1 MFIHEG
7 VPIKKNLS
15 AAIRQRLVVDT
26 FDRLDKKT
34 GRINVYRR
42 VSYYDSKKQ
51 FNVSVGSKKLGER
64 DPNTG
69 LIVDIL
75 RRKSPQR
82 AAFADALQELA
93 EKAQNKLSDDRQEA
107 KIVYDLPVIL
117 DTALLS
123 ALGGQT
129 GAKGLA
135 LYWKTNRAALK
146 ERWGRLLPKT
156 CPTTATTHRLLRI
169 INPDE
174 LQKVYEE
181 YVFPLLPV
189 PNQRGVDK
197 SLVHVDGQAIRASRT
212 TEGRQHQMLS
222 FYSTE
227 AGIAFC
233 QIRIEDKS
241 NEKPAALKLA
251 QRLDLVGTIVTG
263 DAMHCDRQLLET
275 LMRQSRADYCMALK
289 MNQEK
294 TANEVK
300 ALFDAHPEAIHE
312 TTRDHGHGRNEVR
325 TTYMLPGNML
335 SAEVQKKWFG
345 IPYGCLVKQVT
356 ERTVIGTH
364 GKEDETS
371 VQTRYFLSSLSSE
384 DPDVLRHLQ
393 RAVRG
398 HWGIENKLHHVL
410 DVDFGQDA
418 MQAKNNNYIFNV
430 TQITKLAL
438 AIIEL
443 VRRRGIKEGS
453 MSRYTTINELKLML
467 QNNPKLA
474 GEYLDTFIR
483 ESLAS
488 AASRPEE
495 PLTK

>member
-15 AAIRQRLVVDT
+15 DEIRKRLVVDT
-26 FDRLDKKT
+26 IDRRDKKT

-42 VSYYDSKKQ
+42 VSYYDSQKK
-51 FNVSVGSKKLGER
+51 FNVAVGSKKIGER
-64 DPNTG
+64 DAATG
-69 LIVDIL
+69 QVIDLL
-75 RRKSPQR
+75 RRQSPQR
-82 AAFADALQELA
+82 RAVMDALQELA
-93 EKAQNKLSDDRQEA
+93 AKAENQLSDSRQEA
-107 KIVYDLPVIL
+107 KVIYDLPIIL
-117 DTALLS
+117 DVALL
-123 ALGGQT
+123 AAMGGQI

-135 LYWKTNRAALK
+135 LYWKTNQKDLK
-146 ERWGRLLPKT
+146 DRWGRLFPKA

-169 INPDE
+169 INPAE
-174 LQKVYEE
+174 FQKIYEE

-189 PNQRGVDK
+189 PNQRGCDK
-197 SLVHVDGQAIRASRT
+197 ALVNIDGQALRASRT

-227 AGIAFC
+227 TGIAFC

-241 NEKPAALKLA
+241 NEKPAALTLA

-263 DAMHCDRQLLET
+263 DAMHCDRILLET
-275 LMRQSRADYCMALK
+275 LMAKSRADYCMALK

-300 ALFDAHPEAIHE
+300 ALFDAHPEAVSE

-325 TTYMLPGNML
+325 TTYVLPGNLL
-335 SAEVQKKWFG
+335 SPEIQKKWYG
-345 IPYGCLVKQVT
+345 ICYGCIAKQVT
-356 ERTVIGTH
+356 ERTVIGTN

-371 VQTRYFLSSLSSE
+371 VQTRYYLTSLSSE
-384 DPDVLRHLQ
+384 CPDSVRHIQ
-393 RAVRG
+393 RAIRG

-418 MQAKNNNYIFNV
+418 MQAKNNNFIFNC
-430 TQITKLAL
+430 TQLTKLAL

-443 VRRRGIKEGS
+443 VRRRGIKEGTMNRRTS
-453 MSRYTTINELKLML
+453 INEIKLML

-483 ESLAS
+483 ESLAC
-488 AASRPEE
+488 AASRPVE

>member
-1 MFIHEG
+1 MFVHEG

-15 AAIRQRLVVDT
+15 ADIRKRLVVDT

-42 VSYYDSKKQ
+42 VGYYDPKKK
-51 FNVSVGSKKLGER
+51 FNISVGSKKLGER
-64 DPNTG
+64 DPATG
-69 LIVDIL
+69 QIVDIL
-75 RRKSPQR
+75 RRQSPQR
-82 AAFADALQELA
+82 RAFTDALQELA
-93 EKAQNKLSDDRQEA
+93 ERAQNNLNDPRQEA
-107 KIVYDLPVIL
+107 KVIYDLPVIL
-117 DTALLS
+117 DVALLA

-129 GAKGLA
+129 GSKGIA
-135 LYWKTNRAALK
+135 LYWKTNLEALK
-146 ERWGRLLPKT
+146 ERWGRLWPKS
-156 CPTTATTHRLLRI
+156 CPGTATTHRLLRI
-169 INPDE
+169 IDPDE
-174 LQKVYEE
+174 LQKIYEE

-189 PNQRGVDK
+189 PNQPGVDK

-227 AGIAFC
+227 VGIAFC

-251 QRLDLVGTIVTG
+251 QRLDLSGTIVTG

-294 TANEVK
+294 TANEVI
-300 ALFDAHPEAIHE
+300 ALFESHPDAVSE
-312 TTRDHGHGRNEVR
+312 TTRDHGHGRNEIR
-325 TTYMLPGNML
+325 TTYMLPGKLL
-335 SAEVQKKWFG
+335 SEEIQKKWFG
-345 IPYGCLVKQVT
+345 IHYGCLVKQVT

-371 VQTRYFLSSLSSE
+371 IQTRYFLSSLSPE
-384 DPDVLRHLQ
+384 APEVVRHLQ

-430 TQITKLAL
+430 TQLTKLAL

-443 VRRRGIKEGS
+443 VRRRGIKAGT
-453 MSRYTTINELKLML
+453 MTKYTSINELKLTL

-474 GEYLDTFIR
+474 GEYLDIFIR